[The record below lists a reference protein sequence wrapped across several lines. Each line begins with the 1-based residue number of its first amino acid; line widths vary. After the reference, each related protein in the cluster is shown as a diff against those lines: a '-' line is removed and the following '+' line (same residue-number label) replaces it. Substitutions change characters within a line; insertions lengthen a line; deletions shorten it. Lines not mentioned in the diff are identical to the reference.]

1 MTPNSVPCVP
11 LARELPRAS
20 ISSCASSIYG
30 RKNGDRFCGQSL
42 AVDVSLSS
50 RTLLSQLRQQDPW
63 GKAATE
69 P

>member
-20 ISSCASSIYG
+20 ISSCASRIWG
-30 RKNGDRFCGQSL
+30 KKRERFCGRSL
-42 AVDVSLSS
+42 AVAVSLST
-50 RTLLSQLRQQDPW
+50 RTLLSQLRQQDPY
-63 GKAATE
+63 GKAVAG